1 MLKLHTVKDLCM
13 KFKVEEKYYKLGF
26 TLFFAVTACI
36 IVFFA
41 IYRFDVV
48 KDIFGVV
55 WKILAPFVYGLV
67 FAYLLCPFYN
77 MITRNTYSLLNRK
90 CEKTKSALKI
100 SKGIATFCSLLAF
113 FVVIIGVGWMILPG
127 LIESAS
133 HIVEV
138 LPAGIEQLI
147 ALIDTKLVNYP
158 QMQITLENWVSRFYG
173 NVLTYIEDTMIPNY
187 MDVATSISTG
197 VFSILNLVKNFFIG
211 IIVMAYFLNIKD
223 TFAAQFKKLILATCS
238 EERAAEILD
247 GAKFTNKTFG
257 GFISGKLID
266 SAIIGVLCFICLTIF
281 GWEYPLLIS
290 CIVGLTNI
298 IPFFGP
304 FIGAIPSALLL
315 LMVNPMQC
323 LYFLIFILI
332 LQQLD
337 GNVIGPKI
345 LGDTTGIASFWVLFS
360 ILVGGGLFGFVG
372 MIVGIPVF
380 VIFYTYFARMINRR
394 LGRKGFST
402 DLKDYTVDKYR
413 VKPKKKETKSKEG
426 EINEII
432 N

>member
-1 MLKLHTVKDLCM
+1 M
-13 KFKVEEKYYKLGF
+13 KIRVEEKYFKFGLAV
-26 TLFFAVTACI
+26 FFALTACI

-41 IYRFDVV
+41 IFRFDVV
-48 KDIFGVV
+48 KDVISVV
-55 WKILAPFVYGLV
+55 WKILGPFIYGLV

-77 MITRNTYSLLNRK
+77 MITRNTYSLLNLKFERGK
-90 CEKTKSALKI
+90 NILKI
-100 SKGIATFCSLLAF
+100 SKGFATFCSLVVF
-113 FVVIIGVGWMILPG
+113 FTVIIGVGWMIIPS
-127 LIESAS
+127 LIDSII

-138 LPAGIEQLI
+138 LPASIEQLI
-147 ALIDTKLVNYP
+147 SLIDTKLVNYP
-158 QMQITLENWVSRFYG
+158 QMQMTLENWINRFYN
-173 NVLTYIEDTMIPNY
+173 NVMTYIEETMIPNY

-197 VFSILNLVKNFFIG
+197 VFSILNLVKNFLIG

-223 TFAAQFKKLILATCS
+223 TFAAQAKKLILAYCN
-238 EERAAEILD
+238 EEHAAEILE

-257 GFISGKLID
+257 GFITGKLID
-266 SAIIGVLCFICLTIF
+266 SAIIGVLCFICMTIF
-281 GWEYPLLIS
+281 GWEYSLLIS

-323 LYFLIFILI
+323 LYFCIFILV

-380 VIFYTYFARMINRR
+380 VVFYTYFSRTVNRR
-394 LGRKGFST
+394 LGKKGFST
-402 DLKDYTVDKYR
+402 DLKDYTIDKYR
-413 VKPKKKETKSKEG
+413 VKPKKKEKKSKEG
-426 EINEII
+426 ETNEII
-432 N
+432 NE

>member
-1 MLKLHTVKDLCM
+1 M
-13 KFKVEEKYYKLGF
+13 KIRLEEKYFKLGL
-26 TLFFAVTACI
+26 TVFFAVTACI
-36 IVFFA
+36 VVFFA

-48 KDIFGVV
+48 KDVFGVI
-55 WKILAPFVYGLV
+55 WKILTPFVYGLV

-77 MITRNTYSLLNRK
+77 MMTRNTYALINGK
-90 CEKTKSALKI
+90 FEKAKSALKI
-100 SKGIATFCSLLAF
+100 SKGIATFCSLVVF
-113 FVVIIGVGWMILPG
+113 FVVIIGIGWMILPG
-127 LIESAS
+127 LVESIA
-133 HIVEV
+133 HIGEV

-147 ALIDTKLVNYP
+147 ALIDTNLVNHP
-158 QMQITLENWVSRFYG
+158 QMQVTLENWVNRFYG
-173 NVLTYIEDTMIPNY
+173 NVLTYIEETMIPNY
-187 MDVATSISTG
+187 MDVASSISTG

-211 IIVMAYFLNIKD
+211 VIVMAYFLNIKD
-223 TFAAQFKKLILATCS
+223 TFAAQSKKLILAVCN
-238 EERAAEILD
+238 EDHAAEILE

-266 SAIIGVLCFICLTIF
+266 SAIIGVLCFICLTLF

-323 LYFLIFILI
+323 LYFLIFILV

-345 LGDTTGIASFWVLFS
+345 LGDSTGIASFWVLFS

-372 MIVGIPVF
+372 MIIGIPVF
-380 VIFYTYFARMINRR
+380 VVFYTYFGRAINRR
-394 LGRKGFST
+394 LGKRGFST

-413 VKPKKKETKSKEG
+413 VKPKKKEKKSKEG

-432 N
+432 NE